1 MWHRL
6 STVSVLVAIALS
18 GAVFTGSADAASLSR
33 IGPTITFRGDF
44 GPNKLTVTRDGDF
57 YLFPDSEA
65 STVNV
70 SGPACEAETA
80 GHAPRCIAK
89 DLEVIDIA
97 TREGEDHVTIDGS
110 VFKESPSSPPRIL
123 VDGGPDHDVIV
134 GGDGPETLAGG
145 PGPDEIQGNGGADRL
160 DFAAVDKDEDPDP
173 TAGTDTLD
181 GGPGDDRLNGGP
193 PAAVQ
198 DGDTLIG
205 AEGTDTA
212 DYSERTA
219 PLSISLDDVADDD
232 GEAGEGDNVRSSVEN
247 VVGGSES
254 DALIGSAAPNV
265 LNGEDGDDRLVGLG
279 GDDVLDG
286 GTNTPGSDTLDG
298 GDGADCLFGRAG
310 DDRLIGGPGPDCLFG
325 AGGSDALEGDGGDDT
340 LAGGAGPDA
349 VEGDEG
355 DDSLDGSEPNL
366 VGADGPDTLDGG
378 PGTDSLSG
386 AEGDDRLDGGTG
398 PDGIRGGPG
407 RDTVTYEDRT
417 RDVIVTLNG
426 RPDDGE
432 AGEGDNVAADVE
444 AVIGGTLDDTLTGDR
459 DANALTGGSGQDLI
473 TGGAGVDRLNAGD
486 APDIVQAR
494 DGTKD
499 VVDCGDDGD
508 LAIADPRDTV
518 RNCATVDRGSR
529 RRASFGRAVI
539 VRPSRSEFGLQL
551 PDGNRMF
558 DLDGPV
564 KVPIGSTIDPLKA
577 GVRLVT
583 AAKAGGERLDI
594 SVSRGPVQLRQDA
607 AQPGVTELRLRVG
620 PPADCARARGRAAAA
635 VPGREVFV
643 AIRHPLKRKNPR
655 SGDAEK
661 DEVAVRGKHS
671 TAAAKST
678 SWLTV
683 ERCDGTL
690 TRVGSGTVRVRDL
703 ERHKTVL
710 VRAGHRY
717 LARAR

>member
-1 MWHRL
+1 M
-6 STVSVLVAIALS
+6 
-18 GAVFTGSADAASLSR
+18 
-33 IGPTITFRGDF
+33 
-44 GPNKLTVTRDGDF
+44 
-57 YLFPDSEA
+57 
-65 STVNV
+65 
-70 SGPACEAETA
+70 
-80 GHAPRCIAK
+80 
-89 DLEVIDIA
+89 
-97 TREGEDHVTIDGS
+97 
-110 VFKESPSSPPRIL
+110 
-123 VDGGPDHDVIV
+123 
-134 GGDGPETLAGG
+134 
-145 PGPDEIQGNGGADRL
+145 
-160 DFAAVDKDEDPDP
+160 
-173 TAGTDTLD
+173 
-181 GGPGDDRLNGGP
+181 
-193 PAAVQ
+193 
-198 DGDTLIG
+198 
-205 AEGTDTA
+205 
-212 DYSERTA
+212 
-219 PLSISLDDVADDD
+219 
-232 GEAGEGDNVRSSVEN
+232 
-247 VVGGSES
+247 
-254 DALIGSAAPNV
+254 
-265 LNGEDGDDRLVGLG
+265 
-279 GDDVLDG
+279 LDG

-325 AGGSDALEGDGGDDT
+325 AGGSDALEGDGGDDM

-355 DDSLDGSEPNL
+355 NDSLDGSEPNL

-378 PGTDSLSG
+378 PGTDSLFG

-486 APDIVQAR
+486 APDIVAGAR
-494 DGTKD
+494 WNQGRGRLRRRRRP
-499 VVDCGDDGD
+499 GDRRPARHGAQ
-508 LAIADPRDTV
+508 LR
-518 RNCATVDRGSR
+518 DRGPGSQ
-529 RRASFGRAVI
+529 AAAPSFGRAAI
-539 VRPSRSEFGLQL
+539 VRPARSEFGLQL
-551 PDGNRMF
+551 PDGSRMF

-583 AAKAGGERLDI
+583 AAKAAGERLDI

-607 AQPGVTELRLRVG
+607 ARPGVTELRLRVRAAGGLRAEPAAG
-620 PPADCARARGRAAAA
+620 PPPRYRVARCSSRSVTGSSGRSRR
-635 VPGREVFV
+635 P
-643 AIRHPLKRKNPR
+643 
-655 SGDAEK
+655 GDA
-661 DEVAVRGKHS
+661 DEGEVRVRGKHS
-671 TAAAKST
+671 TAAAEST
-678 SWLTV
+678 RWLTV

-690 TRVGSGTVRVRDL
+690 TRVDSGTVRVRDF